1 MISVVGTNISSA
13 LRVAPSTSSRILDIP
28 CKVCGDNSSGKHYNI
43 FACDGCA
50 GFFKRSI
57 RKNRQYVCKA
67 KSSGTCV
74 VDKTHRNQCRA
85 CRLLKC
91 QEAGMNKDAVQHERG
106 PRNSTLRRQQQQM
119 VQLLNETAPKLMN
132 APPNAAI
139 DLVLPT
145 SSAPPRFHPPLPLSP
160 SGTFFNQPP
169 IPIPRIPFG
178 FHAPPPVVLTE
189 TLNPSHICEAA
200 ARLLFFNVT
209 WAKTVSTF
217 TSLTIE
223 DQLLL
228 LEESWREL
236 FILGAAQYLPPLEL
250 GPLVHCSSLVK
261 REPERLAALE
271 KDVLDF
277 QSVLTRIIQ
286 FRVDPYEFACLRAIL
301 LFKTTFDNMS
311 PNSKLL
317 KDAEKVV
324 GVQENTQLMLNK
336 YVLATYPSQP
346 LRFGKLL
353 LLLPV
358 LQTVKSS
365 TIEELFFK
373 NTIGNIPIVNIIC
386 NMYRTTL
393 ND

>member
-1 MISVVGTNISSA
+1 MISVVGTNISNG
-13 LRVAPSTSSRILDIP
+13 LRVVPSSSSRILDIP

-67 KSSGTCV
+67 KASGTCI

-119 VQLLNETAPKLMN
+119 VQLLNEGTPQLSSTTN
-132 APPNAAI
+132 AVL
-139 DLVLPT
+139 DLAMPGCST
-145 SSAPPRFHPPLPLSP
+145 PPRFHPPLPLSP
-160 SGTFFNQPP
+160 TTGYFNQPP
-169 IPIPRIPFG
+169 VPLPRIPFG
-178 FHAPPPVVLTE
+178 FHVPAPVLLSE
-189 TLNPSHICEAA
+189 ALNPSHICEAA

-209 WAKTVSTF
+209 WAKGVPTF
-217 TSLTIE
+217 ISLPIQ

-236 FILGAAQYLPPLEL
+236 FILGAAQYLPPVEL
-250 GPLVHCSSLVK
+250 NLLIHNSNLVK
-261 REPERLAALE
+261 QEPEKKSAFE
-271 KDVLDF
+271 KEVSEF
-277 QSVLTRIIQ
+277 QSVLSKVIQ
-286 FRVDPYEFACLRAIL
+286 FRVDLHEFACLRAML
-301 LFKTTFDNMS
+301 LFKTNFENQR
-311 PNSKLL
+311 NNVLREF
-317 KDAEKVV
+317 EKVSA
-324 GVQENTQLMLNK
+324 VQENTQLMLNK
-336 YVLATYPSQP
+336 YILTAYPSQP

-353 LLLPV
+353 LLLPS

-386 NMYRTTL
+386 NMYKTSL
-393 ND
+393 NDVL

>member
-1 MISVVGTNISSA
+1 MISVVGTNISNPNIA
-13 LRVAPSTSSRILDIP
+13 LRVAPSSSSRILDIP

-67 KSSGTCV
+67 KSSGSCI

-119 VQLLNETAPKLMN
+119 VQLLNEGTPKLIT
-132 APPNAAI
+132 ATG
-139 DLVLPT
+139 PT
-145 SSAPPRFHPPLPLSP
+145 SLDLTMPSSSTSPRFHTPLPLSP
-160 SGTFFNQPP
+160 NAGYFNPSP
-169 IPIPRIPFG
+169 VPLPRIPFG
-178 FHAPPPVVLTE
+178 FQMPPPVILSE
-189 TLNPSHICEAA
+189 TFSPSHICEAA

-209 WAKTVSTF
+209 WAKSVPTF
-217 TSLTIE
+217 TSLPIE

-236 FILGAAQYLPPLEL
+236 FILGAAQYLPPLQL
-250 GPLVHCSSLVK
+250 NLLIHSSNIVK
-261 REPERLAALE
+261 EEPEKVMAFEKEVNEFQCALS
-271 KDVLDF
+271 KVM
-277 QSVLTRIIQ
+277 Q
-286 FRVDPYEFACLRAIL
+286 FRIDPHEFACLRAML
-301 LFKTTFDNMS
+301 LFKTTHGNQRNHKIREFD
-311 PNSKLL
+311 
-317 KDAEKVV
+317 KVSA
-324 GVQENTQLMLNK
+324 VQENTQLMLNK
-336 YVLATYPSQP
+336 YILTAYPSQP

-358 LQTVKSS
+358 LQTVRSS

-373 NTIGNIPIVNIIC
+373 NTIEPH
-386 NMYRTTL
+386 
-393 ND
+393 